1 MELNYFQFDT
11 YSPKVR
17 QDYASSQLE
26 VVTLHSLKDLGKD
39 KTKVGIKAWVAP
51 NPSFSDVCVCV
62 CVLLSHVWFSV
73 TPWSIAHHAPLSMAF
88 SRQEYWSGLPFPS
101 PGDLPD
107 LGLLHWRQIFFS
119 SEPPR
124 NPILCSVLPKN
135 NYSHFSSNIWSQ
147 GWEVSKKSRVLIP
160 CRALW
165 GSWAQGLHVSHSF
178 HYRKQPLFSLREL
191 LWVSVG
197 RFKQLLITEGRGF
210 EIMKKQSILFL
221 YQQIHRQHSVQVSSV
236 TQVVSDSLWPHGP
249 QHTRPPCSSSAPGV
263 YPSSCP
269 LSQWCHPTISSSV
282 VPFSCPQ
289 SFPASWSF
297 LRSQLF
303 TSGGQVLE
311 VKLQQQ
317 SFQWT
322 LRIDLL

>member
-1 MELNYFQFDT
+1 M
-11 YSPKVR
+11 
-17 QDYASSQLE
+17 
-26 VVTLHSLKDLGKD
+26 
-39 KTKVGIKAWVAP
+39 
-51 NPSFSDVCVCV
+51 CVCV

-147 GWEVSKKSRVLIP
+147 GWEVSKKRRVLIP

-197 RFKQLLITEGRGF
+197 RFKQLLITEGREF

-221 YQQIHRQHSVQVSSV
+221 YQQIHTTFSSGQFSHSSRVWLFVTSWTTAHQASLFIISSW
-236 TQVVSDSLWPHGP
+236 SLPKLM
-249 QHTRPPCSSSAPGV
+249 SIESV
-263 YPSSCP
+263 MPSNHFILCCP
-269 LSQWCHPTISSSV
+269 LLLPSIFPSIMV
-282 VPFSCPQ
+282 FSKESALHIWWP
-289 SFPASWSF
+289 S
-297 LRSQLF
+297 
-303 TSGGQVLE
+303 TGG
-311 VKLQQQ
+311 
-317 SFQWT
+317 
-322 LRIDLL
+322 